1 MNPLRLMRPTALRLW
16 AIGSALWLA
25 AAPAVAQTLDLNRAT
40 QQELQQLPGVGEST
54 AARIVEH
61 RTENGPFG
69 SVDDLAKVRGIGA
82 ASLERLREHVHVGG
96 LDLNARS
103 LPAAD
108 PNEASEANVR
118 RLLERYKNEPS
129 VREVHEAA
137 ARYAEVHPELIQSWR
152 IRSRLSALG
161 PQVRGDYRYQ
171 TDGRLRVAQGGSSE
185 PSRSEDE
192 SWRHQPNV
200 RAQLDLDRLIFN
212 PDELRVSNEIVD
224 LVRLR
229 ESVLDQVTKIYY
241 ERRRLQLELDMT
253 PPKDLAGR
261 VRKELRL
268 QELVA
273 DLDSLTG
280 GFFSKRLR
288 ESGLDP
294 Y

>member
-1 MNPLRLMRPTALRLW
+1 MNLLRPMRPTALRLW

-40 QQELQQLPGVGEST
+40 QEELQQLPGVGEST
-54 AARIVEH
+54 AARIVEY

-69 SVDDLAKVRGIGA
+69 SVDELSKVRGIGA
-82 ASLERLREHVHVGG
+82 ASLDRLRAHVHVGG
-96 LDLNARS
+96 MDLNARS

-171 TDGRLRVAQGGSSE
+171 VDGRMRVAQGGSSE

-288 ESGLDP
+288 ESGRDP